1 MREITYRDLLVND
14 LQKMRNWQFSVEQ
27 MTEELRT
34 LDEEYATIK
43 ATDYDKMP
51 GGSGENIQ
59 EEKII
64 TAISKRDQKRH
75 ELELTK
81 LKLADMERLL
91 DQLNDEERKI
101 IQETVIDRKS
111 YYNVSHEQEVDI
123 STISRRRNS
132 ALNKLC
138 QLRHGAVYQP

>member
-14 LQKMRNWQFSVEQ
+14 LQKMRNWQFSIEQ

-51 GGSGENIQ
+51 SGSGENVQ

-64 TAISKRDQKRH
+64 TAIAKREQKKH
-75 ELELTK
+75 ELALTQ
-81 LKLADMERLL
+81 LRLADMKRLL
-91 DQLNDEERKI
+91 DQLNDEEKWI
-101 IQETVIDRKS
+101 IQKTVIERKS
-111 YYNVSHEQEVDI
+111 FDVASQELHCDI
-123 STISRRRNS
+123 STISRKRNS

-138 QLRHGAVYQP
+138 QLRHGAVYRP

>member
-81 LKLADMERLL
+81 LRLADMSRLL
-91 DQLNDEERKI
+91 DQLNEEERWI
-101 IQETVIDRKS
+101 IQTTVIERKS
-111 YYNVSHEQEVDI
+111 FDIASQELHCDI
-123 STISRRRNS
+123 STISRKRNG

-138 QLRHGAVYQP
+138 QLRHGAVYRP

>member
-14 LQKMRNWQFSVEQ
+14 LQKMRSWEFAVDQ

-51 GGSGENIQ
+51 RGSGENIQ

-75 ELELTK
+75 ELELTM
-81 LKLADMERLL
+81 LRLADMSRLL
-91 DQLNDEERKI
+91 DQLNDEERWI
-101 IQETVIDRKS
+101 IQKTVIERKS
-111 YYNVSHEQEVDI
+111 FDIVSQELHCDI
-123 STISRRRNS
+123 STISRKRNA

>member
-1 MREITYRDLLVND
+1 MREITFKELMIND
-14 LQKMRNWQFSVEQ
+14 LQKMRNWEFAVTQ

>member
-14 LQKMRNWQFSVEQ
+14 LQKMRNWEFAVDQ

-51 GGSGENIQ
+51 SGSGENVQ

-64 TAISKRDQKRH
+64 TAIAKREQKKH
-75 ELELTK
+75 ELALTQ
-81 LKLADMERLL
+81 LRLADMKRLL
-91 DQLNDEERKI
+91 DQLNDEEKWI
-101 IQETVIDRKS
+101 IQRTVIERKS
-111 YYNVSHEQEVDI
+111 FDVASQELHCDI
-123 STISRRRNS
+123 STISRKRNS

-138 QLRHGAVYQP
+138 QLRHGSVYQP